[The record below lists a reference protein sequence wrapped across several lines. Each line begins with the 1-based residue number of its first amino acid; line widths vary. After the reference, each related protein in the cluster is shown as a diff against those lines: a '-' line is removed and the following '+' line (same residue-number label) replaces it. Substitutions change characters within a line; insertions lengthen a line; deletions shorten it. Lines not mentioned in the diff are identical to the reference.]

1 MAKAGN
7 QLEIDT
13 EVRKRR
19 EQTELDTLVVYAV
32 NYECQY
38 FVAFATGERMMRF
51 LANAISTPP
60 GKYSHTTEHQM
71 IRRSRG
77 PAVKHDT

>member
-38 FVAFATGERMMRF
+38 FVAFA
-51 LANAISTPP
+51 
-60 GKYSHTTEHQM
+60 
-71 IRRSRG
+71 RR
-77 PAVKHDT
+77 AKE

>member
-38 FVAFATGERMMRF
+38 FVAFAAGRKNDEILSKRNKHSAWEVQSHDR
-51 LANAISTPP
+51 TPNDQTVP
-60 GKYSHTTEHQM
+60 RT
-71 IRRSRG
+71 RSE
-77 PAVKHDT
+77 A

>member
-1 MAKAGN
+1 MAKAGY
-7 QLEIDT
+7 QVEIDT

-32 NYECQY
+32 NDECQSSLESHN
-38 FVAFATGERMMRF
+38 GPMGGL

-71 IRRSRG
+71 IRRFRE
-77 PAVKHDT
+77 PAVKHDA